1 MQITILWENLYYFV
15 RNNGT
20 RIRKQRRESV
30 CVKLKMPK
38 ASPILRKG
46 QKALQDLSL
55 LKILNSEITHE
66 LSSNRFQDNQS
77 GTLGDFKVEY
87 DAPQSQDVVLRR
99 KFESGEEV
107 AVSALLGPETFVR
120 ESRFPREV
128 LMKVCLTKPGLCSIL
143 QFDCRVT
150 EKHIEGSDFDIRN
163 AYYLQSST
171 CLGRPLYRGPM
182 FSSLDPQLQVAL
194 KEYLVAR
201 GIGEH
206 LTNYLLLHLHKK
218 EQDQYVNWLQ
228 KLESM
233 VAKS

>member
-1 MQITILWENLYYFV
+1 
-15 RNNGT
+15 
-20 RIRKQRRESV
+20 
-30 CVKLKMPK
+30 MPK

-46 QKALQDLSL
+46 QKALQDLNL

-87 DAPQSQDVVLRR
+87 DAPQSHDVVLRT

-107 AVSALLGPETFVR
+107 AVSALLGPETF
-120 ESRFPREV
+120 
-128 LMKVCLTKPGLCSIL
+128 
-143 QFDCRVT
+143 FDCRVT

-182 FSSLDPQLQVAL
+182 FSSLDPHLQVAL

>member
-1 MQITILWENLYYFV
+1 MLM
-15 RNNGT
+15 G
-20 RIRKQRRESV
+20 
-30 CVKLKMPK
+30 M
-38 ASPILRKG
+38 
-46 QKALQDLSL
+46 
-55 LKILNSEITHE
+55 
-66 LSSNRFQDNQS
+66 QDNQS

-107 AVSALLGPETFVR
+107 AVSALLGPETFVG

-182 FSSLDPQLQVAL
+182 F
-194 KEYLVAR
+194 R
-201 GIGEH
+201 
-206 LTNYLLLHLHKK
+206 
-218 EQDQYVNWLQ
+218 
-228 KLESM
+228 
-233 VAKS
+233 

>member
-1 MQITILWENLYYFV
+1 
-15 RNNGT
+15 
-20 RIRKQRRESV
+20 
-30 CVKLKMPK
+30 MPK

-46 QKALQDLSL
+46 QKALQDLNL

-87 DAPQSQDVVLRR
+87 DAPQSHDVVLRT

-107 AVSALLGPETFVR
+107 AVSALLGPETF
-120 ESRFPREV
+120 
-128 LMKVCLTKPGLCSIL
+128 
-143 QFDCRVT
+143 FDCRVT

-182 FSSLDPQLQVAL
+182 FSQIDTLLLDSVNASPLLPSNPPSLSSSFSLDPHLQVAL